1 MFEPLFE
8 LFQLLFEFPYYFN
21 EIHAVYK
28 MLNDNTTFYGVFT
41 SNLNGRMASA
51 MVPEPS
57 PGSCVEDTRKL

>member
-51 MVPEPS
+51 RKTPENS
-57 PGSCVEDTRKL
+57 ETVFSIS